1 MLKKGKNQGNL
12 RVMKNTNQNNFPKT
26 SRQRYIDAIN
36 GLLIFEFFH
45 NEFCID
51 LECLVEVKNVDD
63 VQITINNSNEAIIL
77 WEDYEYKLIQLHKL
91 VGYPELTSR
100 SDNRVIFIDIF
111 NKKIAF
117 MVEKINE
124 LLTTGY
130 LFVGN
135 KISIDITHVK
145 KYVKGAIKFQ
155 GRNIIIPDFE
165 RISKELNKLAII
177 SGMVNSTKRN
187 PENYNYSKG
196 RNY

>member
-1 MLKKGKNQGNL
+1 
-12 RVMKNTNQNNFPKT
+12 MKNANQNNFPKT

-36 GLLIFEFFH
+36 GLLIFEFFD

-51 LECLVEVKNVDD
+51 LECLIEVKNVDD
-63 VQITINNSNEAIIL
+63 IQIAINNSNEAIIL
-77 WEDYEYKLIQLHKL
+77 YEDYEYKFIQLHKL
-91 VGYPELTSR
+91 MGYPELTS
-100 SDNRVIFIDIF
+100 SDDNRVILIDIY

-117 MVEKINE
+117 IVEKINE

-155 GRNIIIPDFE
+155 GRNIIMPDFD
-165 RISKELNKLAII
+165 RISKELNQLAII
-177 SGMVNSTKRN
+177 SGMINSNKRN
-187 PENYNYSKG
+187 PGNYNYTKG
-196 RNY
+196 KNY